1 MVHSMSPQSDAP
13 PSAMRFAA
21 SHGREF
27 ARAHWALLLWFTT
40 TSVFRIATTVAAI
53 LLIRD
58 FLTSVL
64 SQPAGVAGQLTA
76 AIGQTAALWVVV
88 GLLLAVFVT
97 SALCAYAS
105 QLAMQRLMRLL
116 ELELMQKVIRH
127 LLHLPVAF
135 FDRQHR
141 GDIVESVRNDVSKT
155 RTAATSIIEIC
166 MYAAQAV
173 AYTGSALLLSP
184 RLMLVSLPILLLAG
198 VPAKWFGGRARRKSF
213 RVRKHGYR
221 ITDLLLQL
229 VQGIRVVKVY
239 SSEESETRNSI
250 TRARRY
256 FDELIAASR
265 IRALGDVVLETAAGL
280 SVVVVIVVGGF
291 EVIAG
296 RLTLPSLVA
305 LLVAIRA
312 AHGPVNACFTR
323 FMEIQTNWASFER
336 FRQLLYTPS
345 EPPDPSHAV
354 PLSEPITSIEFSHVS
369 FAYGAEPNVL
379 TDVSFDVKAGQH
391 VGIVGPS
398 GVGKTTLMSLV
409 ARFYDPVEGRIFLN
423 GRDLRDYRR
432 ADLRRQL
439 AIVTQDLFVF
449 GTSVRE
455 NIRYGRVDASDAEV
469 ERAAIAAEIH
479 DDVIKLPEGYNTV
492 IGVGGRLLSA
502 GQIQRVNIARALL
515 KDAQI
520 VILDEATSNLDSI
533 SEARI
538 QAALERL
545 MQRRTT
551 FIIAHRLSTLRNA
564 DLIVVIDKGRCVGL
578 GSHDILMQN
587 CQLYRRLWEAQS
599 SQGSTTERHL
609 RLTEARTP
617 ESAHDL
623 VLGHRKR

>member
-1 MVHSMSPQSDAP
+1 MSPQSDVP

-21 SHGREF
+21 SHASEF
-27 ARAHWALLLWFTT
+27 ARAHWALLLWFATT
-40 TSVFRIATTVAAI
+40 AFCRIATTVAAI

-58 FLTSVL
+58 FLTGVL
-64 SQPAGVAGQLTA
+64 SQPSGVVRQLTT

-88 GLLLAVFVT
+88 GLLLAVFLA

-155 RTAATSIIEIC
+155 RTAATSIIEIGL
-166 MYAAQAV
+166 YAAQAA
-173 AYTGSALLLSP
+173 AYMGSALLLSP
-184 RLMLVSLPILLLAG
+184 KLMVMSLPILCLAG
-198 VPAKWFGGRARRKSF
+198 VPAKWFGGRARRRSF

-239 SSEESETRNSI
+239 SGEEAETRNSVA
-250 TRARRY
+250 RARRY

-296 RLTLPSLVA
+296 RLTLPSLIA

-312 AHGPVNACFTR
+312 AHGPVNTCFVR

-336 FRQLLYTPS
+336 FRQLLHTPS
-345 EPPDPSHAV
+345 EAPDPADAV
-354 PLSEPITSIEFSHVS
+354 ALSGPIASIEFSHVS

-379 TDVSFDVKAGQH
+379 TDVSFEVKADQH

-398 GVGKTTLMSLV
+398 GVGKTTLMSLI
-409 ARFYDPVEGRIFLN
+409 ARFYDPVEGRILLN
-423 GRDLRDYRR
+423 GRDLRSYRR
-432 ADLRRQL
+432 ADVRRQL

-449 GTSVRE
+449 GTTVRE

-479 DDVIKLPEGYNTV
+479 DDIMKLPEGYNTV

-515 KDAQI
+515 KDAQL

-533 SEARI
+533 SEAKI

-551 FIIAHRLSTLRNA
+551 FVIAHRLSTLRNA
-564 DLIVVIDKGRCVGL
+564 DLIVVIDKGRCVGI
-578 GSHDILMQN
+578 GSHDVLMQS
-587 CQLYRRLWEAQS
+587 CQLYHRLWEAQS
-599 SQGSTTERHL
+599 SKGSTTEPLL
-609 RLTEARTP
+609 RLTDTRAA
-617 ESAHDL
+617 ESPHDL
-623 VLGHRKR
+623 VLGHRVR